1 LSEHVELSAFALYI
15 TRRESKCLAQFLM
28 ALRNDFESLRDSIVH
43 HSPLPFVDD
52 VVNELL
58 VEEIRL
64 VSQSQ
69 ANIWLS

>member
-1 LSEHVELSAFALYI
+1 
-15 TRRESKCLAQFLM
+15 M